1 MQEPGHHQ
9 YEVATYHDKAV
20 ADWLRIPVTEV
31 GELDLVYYLQ
41 IRRDSFIS
49 KLNAT
54 EKGREYLDN
63 AWLLSR
69 TEPDREASRRMF
81 GGGAS

>member
-1 MQEPGHHQ
+1 M
-9 YEVATYHDKAV
+9 
-20 ADWLRIPVTEV
+20 ADWLRIPVSEV
-31 GELDLVYYLQ
+31 EDLDYLYYLQ

-81 GGGAS
+81 GGGGN

>member
-1 MQEPGHHQ
+1 M
-9 YEVATYHDKAV
+9 
-20 ADWLRIPVTEV
+20 TEV
-31 GELDLVYYLQ
+31 GDLDYLYYLQ

-81 GGGAS
+81 GGGGK